1 MPMKKTRSFSGNLTN
16 QETIGGFSYMIF
28 EFLFLSQILA
38 WINAQLS
45 HPLNAAE
52 LNFTFYLVN
61 FIAILL
67 IFHDFL
73 GRALK
78 QATQH
83 PAILC
88 QAVILGLAAYYACAL
103 ATNWAVRQ
111 LVPSFSNYNAQAIT
125 DMVGGNYF
133 LMAIGTVVLVPPVEE
148 CLFRGLIFRNLYG
161 KNRWAAYIVS
171 IAAFAAIHILGYIG
185 RYAPLELLMAF
196 LQYLPAGLCLA
207 WAYTKA
213 DTIFAPI
220 LIHAAVN
227 AVSIGLVSGF

>member
-1 MPMKKTRSFSGNLTN
+1 MKRTQSFSGNLTN
-16 QETIGGFSYMIF
+16 QETIGGFCYMAF
-28 EFLFLSQILA
+28 QFLLLGEVLA
-38 WINAQLS
+38 WINVRLQN
-45 HPLNAAE
+45 PLNLAE

-78 QATQH
+78 QATRH
-83 PAILC
+83 PALLC
-88 QAVILGLAAYYACAL
+88 QAVILGLAAYYASCRVMDWGISQL
-103 ATNWAVRQ
+103 A
-111 LVPSFSNYNAQAIT
+111 PGYSNYNDQAISN
-125 DMVGGNYF
+125 MVNGNYF
-133 LMAIGTVVLVPPVEE
+133 LMAVGTVVLVPPVEE

-161 KNRWAAYIVS
+161 KSRWAAYIVS
-171 IAAFAAIHILGYIG
+171 IAAFAIIHILGYIG
-185 RYAPLELLMAF
+185 RYEPLELVMAF

-220 LIHAAVN
+220 LIHAIIN
-227 AVSIGLVSGF
+227 AVSIGLVK

>member
-1 MPMKKTRSFSGNLTN
+1 MVF
-16 QETIGGFSYMIF
+16 Q
-28 EFLFLSQILA
+28 FLFLGEVLA
-38 WINAQLS
+38 WINVRLQN
-45 HPLNAAE
+45 PLNLAE

-78 QATQH
+78 QATRH
-83 PAILC
+83 PALLC
-88 QAVILGLAAYYACAL
+88 QAVILGLAAYYASCRVMDWGISQL
-103 ATNWAVRQ
+103 A
-111 LVPSFSNYNAQAIT
+111 PGYSNYNDQAISN
-125 DMVGGNYF
+125 MVNGNYF
-133 LMAIGTVVLVPPVEE
+133 LMAVGTVVLVPPVEE

-161 KNRWAAYIVS
+161 KSRWAAYIVS
-171 IAAFAAIHILGYIG
+171 IAAFAIIHILGYIG
-185 RYAPLELLMAF
+185 RYEPLELVMAF

-220 LIHAAVN
+220 LIHAIIN
-227 AVSIGLVSGF
+227 AVSIGLVK

>member
-1 MPMKKTRSFSGNLTN
+1 MKRTQSFSGNLTN
-16 QETIGGFSYMIF
+16 QETIGGFCYMVF
-28 EFLFLSQILA
+28 QFLFLGEVLA
-38 WINAQLS
+38 WINVRLQN
-45 HPLNAAE
+45 PLNLAE

-78 QATQH
+78 QATRH
-83 PAILC
+83 PALLC
-88 QAVILGLAAYYACAL
+88 QAVILGLAAYYASCRVMDWGISQL
-103 ATNWAVRQ
+103 A
-111 LVPSFSNYNAQAIT
+111 PGYSNYNDQAISN
-125 DMVGGNYF
+125 MVNGNYF
-133 LMAIGTVVLVPPVEE
+133 LMAVGTVVLVPPVEE

-161 KNRWAAYIVS
+161 KSRWAAYIVS
-171 IAAFAAIHILGYIG
+171 IAAFAIIHILGYIG
-185 RYAPLELLMAF
+185 RYEPLELVMAF

-220 LIHAAVN
+220 LIHAIIN
-227 AVSIGLVSGF
+227 AVSIGLVK

>member
-1 MPMKKTRSFSGNLTN
+1 MKKNYSFSGNLTN
-16 QETIGGFSYMIF
+16 QETIGGFCYMAFQI
-28 EFLFLSQILA
+28 LFLGEVLA
-38 WINAQLS
+38 WINGRLQ
-45 HPLNAAE
+45 HPLNLAE

-78 QATQH
+78 QAARH
-83 PAILC
+83 PALLC
-88 QAVILGLAAYYACAL
+88 QAVILGLVAYYAAVYAL
-103 ATNWAVRQ
+103 DWVIGQ
-111 LVPSFSNYNAQAIT
+111 LVPHFSNYNDQAIT
-125 DMVGGNYF
+125 NMVSGNYF
-133 LMAIGTVVLVPPVEE
+133 LMAVGTVVLVPPVEE

-161 KNRWAAYIVS
+161 KSRWAAYIVS
-171 IAAFAAIHILGYIG
+171 IAAFAIIHILGYIG
-185 RYAPLELLMAF
+185 RYEPLELVMAF

-220 LIHAAVN
+220 LIHAIIN
-227 AVSIGLVSGF
+227 AVSIGLVK

>member
-1 MPMKKTRSFSGNLTN
+1 MKRTQSFSGNLTN
-16 QETIGGFSYMIF
+16 QETIGGFCYMAF
-28 EFLFLSQILA
+28 QFLLLGEVLA
-38 WINAQLS
+38 WINVRLQN
-45 HPLNAAE
+45 PLNLAE

-78 QATQH
+78 QATRH
-83 PAILC
+83 PALLC
-88 QAVILGLAAYYACAL
+88 QAVILGLAAYYASCRVMDWGISQL
-103 ATNWAVRQ
+103 A
-111 LVPSFSNYNAQAIT
+111 PGYSNYNDQAISN
-125 DMVGGNYF
+125 MVNGNYF
-133 LMAIGTVVLVPPVEE
+133 LMAVGTVVLVPPVEE

-161 KNRWAAYIVS
+161 KSRWAAYIVS
-171 IAAFAAIHILGYIG
+171 IAVFAIIHILGYIG
-185 RYAPLELLMAF
+185 RYEPLELVMAF

-220 LIHAAVN
+220 LIHTIIN
-227 AVSIGLVSGF
+227 AVSIGLVK

>member
-1 MPMKKTRSFSGNLTN
+1 MKRTQSFSGNLTN
-16 QETIGGFSYMIF
+16 QETISGFCYMVF
-28 EFLFLSQILA
+28 QFLFLGEVLA
-38 WINAQLS
+38 WINVRLQN
-45 HPLNAAE
+45 PLNLAE

-78 QATQH
+78 QATRH
-83 PAILC
+83 PALLC
-88 QAVILGLAAYYACAL
+88 QAVILGLAAYYASCRVMDWGISQL
-103 ATNWAVRQ
+103 A
-111 LVPSFSNYNAQAIT
+111 PGYSNYNDQAISN
-125 DMVGGNYF
+125 MVNGNYF
-133 LMAIGTVVLVPPVEE
+133 LMAVGTVVLVPPVEE

-161 KNRWAAYIVS
+161 KSRWAAYIVS
-171 IAAFAAIHILGYIG
+171 IAAFAIIHILGYIG
-185 RYAPLELLMAF
+185 RYEPLELVMAF

-220 LIHAAVN
+220 LIHAIIN
-227 AVSIGLVSGF
+227 AVSIGLVK

>member
-1 MPMKKTRSFSGNLTN
+1 MKKNYSFSGNLTN
-16 QETIGGFSYMIF
+16 QETIGGFCYMAF
-28 EFLFLSQILA
+28 QLLLLGDLLV
-38 WINAQLS
+38 WINGYLQN
-45 HPLNAAE
+45 PLNTAE

-61 FIAILL
+61 FIVILL

-73 GRALK
+73 GRSLK
-78 QATQH
+78 HATRH

-88 QAVILGLAAYYACAL
+88 QAVILGLVAYYASSRVMD
-103 ATNWAVRQ
+103 WAIGL
-111 LVPSFSNYNAQAIT
+111 LVPSFSNYNDQAIT
-125 DMVGGNYF
+125 DMISGNFF
-133 LMAIGTVVLVPPVEE
+133 LMAVSTVILVPPVEE

-161 KNRWAAYIVS
+161 KSHVAAYIVS
-171 IAAFAAIHILGYIG
+171 IAAFAILHIIGYIG
-185 RYAPLELLMAF
+185 SYQPLELLMAF

-227 AVSIGLVSGF
+227 AVSIGLVR

>member
-1 MPMKKTRSFSGNLTN
+1 MAF
-16 QETIGGFSYMIF
+16 Q
-28 EFLFLSQILA
+28 FLLLGEVLA
-38 WINAQLS
+38 WINVRLQN
-45 HPLNAAE
+45 PLNLAE

-78 QATQH
+78 QATRH
-83 PAILC
+83 PALLC
-88 QAVILGLAAYYACAL
+88 QAVILGLAAYYASCRVMDWGISQL
-103 ATNWAVRQ
+103 A
-111 LVPSFSNYNAQAIT
+111 PGYSNYNDQAISN
-125 DMVGGNYF
+125 MVNGNYF
-133 LMAIGTVVLVPPVEE
+133 LMAVGTVVLVPPVEE

-161 KNRWAAYIVS
+161 KSRWAAYIVS
-171 IAAFAAIHILGYIG
+171 IAAFAIIHILGYIG
-185 RYAPLELLMAF
+185 RYEPLELVMAF

-220 LIHAAVN
+220 LIHTIIN
-227 AVSIGLVSGF
+227 AVSIGLVK

>member
-1 MPMKKTRSFSGNLTN
+1 MKRTHSFSGNLTN
-16 QETIGGFSYMIF
+16 QETIGGFCYMAFQI
-28 EFLFLSQILA
+28 LFLGEVLA
-38 WINAQLS
+38 WINGRLQ
-45 HPLNAAE
+45 HPLNLAE

-78 QATQH
+78 QATRH
-83 PAILC
+83 PALLC
-88 QAVILGLAAYYACAL
+88 QAVILGLVAYYAAVYAL
-103 ATNWAVRQ
+103 DWVIGQ
-111 LVPSFSNYNAQAIT
+111 LVPHFSNYNDQAIT
-125 DMVGGNYF
+125 NMVSGNYF
-133 LMAIGTVVLVPPVEE
+133 LMAVGTVVLVPPVEE

-161 KNRWAAYIVS
+161 KSHWAAYIVS
-171 IAAFAAIHILGYIG
+171 IAAFAIIHILGYIG
-185 RYAPLELLMAF
+185 RYEPLELVMAF

-220 LIHAAVN
+220 LIHAIIN
-227 AVSIGLVSGF
+227 AVSIGLVK